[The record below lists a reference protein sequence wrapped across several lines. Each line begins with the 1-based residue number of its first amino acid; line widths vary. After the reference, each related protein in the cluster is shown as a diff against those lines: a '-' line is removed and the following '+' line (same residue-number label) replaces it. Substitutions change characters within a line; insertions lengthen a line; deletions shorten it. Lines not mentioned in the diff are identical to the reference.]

1 MCGYQ
6 FSFLKLYFQ
15 RAFYYV
21 AAVDGIFVDLACSV
35 VAHTWKNEETIK
47 QIILYVC
54 SQLLHFFGQQ
64 NNNNNNGNGSS
75 VVIKIYHPKNQ
86 NFEPF
91 PKGILHRYIVTSW
104 NFFWHVWRNREE
116 TKYSAISHF
125 TYHLWVFSHSP
136 FMLVTAHFLL
146 IKTGIHIAL
155 HTHIHIY
162 HFTGIWWWK
171 CTCNNFIKPHTHG
184 RIVRIERDTHSV

>member
-1 MCGYQ
+1 MVDAICLLLLFWGLQHWITCSSVRRSSPWVAKSKLLSDCYKFLCGYQ

-21 AAVDGIFVDLACSV
+21 AAVDGFLVDLAWSV

-64 NNNNNNGNGSS
+64 NNNNNNGSGNSS
-75 VVIKIYHPKNQ
+75 NVVIKIYHPKNQ

-91 PKGILHRYIVTSW
+91 PKGILSYIVTSLHHEI
-104 NFFWHVWRNREE
+104 FFRHVWRNREE

-125 TYHLWVFSHSP
+125 TYHL
-136 FMLVTAHFLL
+136 
-146 IKTGIHIAL
+146 
-155 HTHIHIY
+155 
-162 HFTGIWWWK
+162 
-171 CTCNNFIKPHTHG
+171 
-184 RIVRIERDTHSV
+184 